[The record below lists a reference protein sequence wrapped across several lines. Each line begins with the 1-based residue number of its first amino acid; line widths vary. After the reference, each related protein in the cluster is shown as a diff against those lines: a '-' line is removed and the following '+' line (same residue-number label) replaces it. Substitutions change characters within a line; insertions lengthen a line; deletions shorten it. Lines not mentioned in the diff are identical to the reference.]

1 MSAFSFNLAS
11 MRNLTLLIFIS
22 VFFLNCKKNENDS
35 FFEINLDSPE
45 NRKYVNESDFFED
58 LYLYKDTLH
67 LYVNIAECGEWGGP
81 REYIEIYNNSD
92 ESFILDYKKYKFN
105 CDSIPKYYGNDSI
118 LDLKKEKILSKN
130 DKKYLSRF
138 FTDLM
143 KAKIN
148 EVHMSN
154 AGSLFLLNNT
164 DSTMILEVIT
174 DKTDIGDK
182 FQSLKKKLNLN

>member
-1 MSAFSFNLAS
+1 
-11 MRNLTLLIFIS
+11 MRNLILVFFIS
-22 VFFLNCKKNENDS
+22 VLILNCKKNENEVLV
-35 FFEINLDSPE
+35 EINLDSPD
-45 NRKYVNESDFFED
+45 NRKYVNETDFFED

-81 REYIEIYNNSD
+81 REYIEIYNNPD
-92 ESFILDYKKYKFN
+92 ESFILEYKKYKFN
-105 CDSIPKYYGNDSI
+105 CDSIPKYYGNESI
-118 LDLKKEKILSKN
+118 LEIKRELNLSKK

-148 EVHMSN
+148 EVHRSN
-154 AGSLFLLNNT
+154 AGSLFILNNT
-164 DSTMILEVIT
+164 DSTMILEVVT

-182 FQSLKKKLNLN
+182 FQSLKKKLKLN